1 MFKQGIDLS
10 CDVFLSLN
18 FRFRKAGLI
27 WKTSMD
33 KSFTNIFDSIEDS
46 DASFDSNQEMEILD
60 LFNSEFPRAALFAGL
75 DGGTPY
81 LLNERC
87 IFERA
92 NQFPKLQMPFVD
104 LFPMAY

>member
-1 MFKQGIDLS
+1 
-10 CDVFLSLN
+10 
-18 FRFRKAGLI
+18 
-27 WKTSMD
+27 MD
-33 KSFTNIFDSIEDS
+33 KSFTNIFDSMEDS